1 MKLLLV
7 YTGGTIGMVQSPE
20 GDLSPFNFDEVLRQ
34 VPELNQLECD
44 IETIQAWEPLDS
56 SDINHNHWI
65 KLADI
70 LNNNRDQYDGFV
82 ILHGTDT
89 MAYTA
94 SALSFMLNNFS
105 KPIILTGS
113 QLPIGVLRSDGR
125 ENLITSIELA
135 MARKNDET
143 AIIKEVA
150 VYFENKLFRGNR
162 VYKRSSQA
170 FEAFSSPNYPVLANV
185 GVHID
190 INKQHTLAP
199 VESYFCKNNLDPSVG
214 ILTLFPGID
223 EEISRALVLESKR
236 NAIILHTYGSG
247 NVPKLNW
254 LPSLL
259 DEAHEKG
266 VLHRAFSIF
275 LFNPEG
281 ETLIQQRAGSKY
293 HSPLLWTNTCCSHPR
308 VGETIQEAAQR
319 RLTEEL
325 CLPKGIKLNES
336 FSFIPTYSKICHFG
350 GSSFAFSAK
359 ALGDKGLLGLTA
371 PLFLGYASV

>member
-7 YTGGTIGMVQSPE
+7 YTGGTLGMVQSPE

-266 VLHRAFSIF
+266 VMIINASQCRMGGVSQPAYASSRILRNSNVLSA
-275 LFNPEG
+275 G
-281 ETLIQQRAGSKY
+281 DMTLEA
-293 HSPLLWTNTCCSHPR
+293 
-308 VGETIQEAAQR
+308 TI
-319 RLTEEL
+319 T
-325 CLPKGIKLNES
+325 K
-336 FSFIPTYSKICHFG
+336 TMW
-350 GSSFAFSAK
+350 
-359 ALGDKGLLGLTA
+359 LLGHGKRGKA
-371 PLFLGYASV
+371 FRELFLDDLAGERTL